1 MADEDIFD
9 VEGLAKGLIKG
20 LDTPKDYLVDFPLG
34 VVQAGTNIARGD
46 VPLPE
51 SFSDVFDPDSQF
63 YEGLTKDSLPNV
75 PGFEETI
82 QFMGDLEDSG
92 DNIEE
97 YSGMLASGLGSSVAL
112 VKVLD
117 QIKAKNPKLFKFLRK
132 AYPFSVGQFYVAMK
146 AQPDGP
152 GKIKKVLNALK
163 GTLPQGYKGD
173 KTGKTVLKKVLP
185 RLLGLSGIGGA
196 LSAFMTKP
204 LNEGEDEEMAVINE
218 FFTMDEEGTLVPKP
232 SAFEKFVEPEPE
244 PSEGEKFTEEFLSK
258 DRGALLKGA
267 DRLAT
272 GGEPQ
277 LAENIFEETGSNE
290 PEGIQVAGGFKELF
304 GKAPV
309 WATAGVDKAKTL
321 IQEFTK
327 NEKKNMEN
335 ISSKLGTEAEV
346 NFKEDID
353 ILDTPT
359 GETAVGSIKNKKTII
374 DSPEPNESIFYSGIE
389 ARLMDPNT
397 PKTFNSVDEFFTFMN
412 AKGVSRPEVEDNLLT
427 NFLEAAKKTN
437 SAVTKK
443 DLLNI
448 VRKSPMRKI
457 QTVTYGDA
465 RYGGEKRAKYNGYQE
480 PGALPGSYREDVIF
494 LDPENIPFDPKVL
507 PKSGHDFAE
516 DYVLAW
522 SRKTDRNATLPV
534 EKTKQGI
541 ELAVDPAM
549 IRTLKRNQTK
559 LKNQL
564 KGLEASAYEKI
575 RRAVDG
581 DLTPS
586 DQMSA
591 RMITESVNSRITA
604 LENIDMPLATQI
616 RQFRSKIQNDN
627 VKLEEM
633 EASTV
638 GKKVVVTMADEIQSD
653 ILQQAKEMEN
663 NLRKSLG
670 DLIDASAEKRRLA
683 IAQADYS
690 SPLRDIDPAVAEFYL
705 KNKNV
710 FRPLFKTDEDMQQF
724 IDEFAKTKNVF
735 EELAEAGPNATDDLR
750 NRVRAAYKKE
760 TELLST
766 LETQLSEDSIKK
778 LFPNVPFKNRTEWGE
793 LVIKSDLANAANLL
807 YGPDKIPDAAQWYA
821 VSPAKFIKKRYESMG
836 LNKGGTNT
844 PIEERKAAKEA
855 GKELKGIG
863 VEEFYGG
870 PESVD
875 PKGKHYTSVL
885 EKALKRAAKENN
897 SEFKIIEV
905 EGMGK
910 VYAVKITPEMLL
922 PHKTHR
928 KKGGMV
934 YTPEI
939 IDIFEAA

>member
-1 MADEDIFD
+1 MADKDIFD

-20 LDTPKDYLVDFPLG
+20 LDTPKDLLVDFPLG
-34 VVQAGTNIARGD
+34 VVQAGANIVRGED
-46 VPLPE
+46 ILE
-51 SFSDVFDPDSQF
+51 
-63 YEGLTKDSLPNV
+63 DSLPNV
-75 PGFEETI
+75 PGFEQTI
-82 QFMGDLEDSG
+82 QFMGDLEKSG

-97 YSGMLASGLGSSVAL
+97 YSGMLASGVGSSVAL
-112 VKVLD
+112 VKILD
-117 QIKAKNPKLFKFLRK
+117 QIKAKNPRLFKQLRK
-132 AYPFSVGQFYVAMK
+132 VYPFSVGQFYVAMK

-163 GTLPQGYKGD
+163 GTLPQGYKGETA
-173 KTGKTVLKKVLP
+173 KATVIKKVLP
-185 RLLGLSGIGGA
+185 KLLRLNMIGG
-196 LSAFMTKP
+196 LIGSMMTKEANP
-204 LNEGEDEEMAVINE
+204 DGDFYVDSKGDKYPFDLVNE
-218 FFTMDEEGTLVPKP
+218 FFTFDDKGDLLMKP
-232 SAFEKFVEPEPE
+232 SALEEFAEPEPEE
-244 PSEGEKFTEEFLSK
+244 PSEGEKFTDEFLSK

-277 LAENIFEETGSNE
+277 LVENIFEETGSNE
-290 PEGIQVAGGFKELF
+290 PEGIQVAGNFKEIF

-309 WATAGVDKAKTL
+309 WATAGVEKAKTL
-321 IQEFTK
+321 IQQFTK

-374 DSPEPNESIFYSGIE
+374 DSPEPNESVFYSGLE

-437 SAVTKK
+437 SAITKK
-443 DLLNI
+443 DLLSI

-457 QTVTYGDA
+457 QTVTYGSS
-465 RYGGEKRAKYNGYQE
+465 RYGGEKRAKYDGYQE
-480 PGALPGSYREDVIF
+480 AGALPGSYREDVIF

-541 ELAVDPAM
+541 ELSVDPAM
-549 IRTLKRNQTK
+549 IRTLKRNSTK

-575 RRAVDG
+575 RRAY
-581 DLTPS
+581 DLDITPL
-586 DQMSA
+586 DEMNP
-591 RMITESVNSRITA
+591 RMVTESVDSRMSF
-604 LENIDMPLATQI
+604 LEDIDMPLANQI

-821 VSPAKFIKKRYESMG
+821 ISPAKFIKKRYESVG

-855 GKELKGIG
+855 GEQLKGIG

>member
-20 LDTPKDYLVDFPLG
+20 LDTPKDLLVDFPLG
-34 VVQAGTNIARGD
+34 VVQAGANIVRGED
-46 VPLPE
+46 ILE
-51 SFSDVFDPDSQF
+51 
-63 YEGLTKDSLPNV
+63 DSLPNV
-75 PGFEETI
+75 PGFEQTI
-82 QFMGDLEDSG
+82 QFMGDLEKSG

-97 YSGMLASGLGSSVAL
+97 YSGMLASGVGSSVAL
-112 VKVLD
+112 VKILD
-117 QIKAKNPKLFKFLRK
+117 QIKAKNPRLFKQLRK
-132 AYPFSVGQFYVAMK
+132 VYPFSVGQFYVAMK

-163 GTLPQGYKGD
+163 GTLPQGYKGETA
-173 KTGKTVLKKVLP
+173 KATVIKKVLP
-185 RLLGLSGIGGA
+185 KLLRLNMIGG
-196 LSAFMTKP
+196 LIGSMMTKEANP
-204 LNEGEDEEMAVINE
+204 DGDFYVDSKGDKYPFDLVNE
-218 FFTMDEEGTLVPKP
+218 FFTFDDKGDLLMKP
-232 SAFEKFVEPEPE
+232 SALEEFAEPEPEE
-244 PSEGEKFTEEFLSK
+244 PSEGEKFTDEFLSK

-277 LAENIFEETGSNE
+277 LVENIFEETGSNE
-290 PEGIQVAGGFKELF
+290 PEGIQVAGNFKEIF

-309 WATAGVDKAKTL
+309 WATAGVEKAKTL
-321 IQEFTK
+321 IQQFTK

-374 DSPEPNESIFYSGIE
+374 DSPEPNESVFYSGLE

-437 SAVTKK
+437 SAITKK
-443 DLLNI
+443 DLLSI

-457 QTVTYGDA
+457 QTVTYGSS
-465 RYGGEKRAKYNGYQE
+465 RYGGEKRAKYDGYQE
-480 PGALPGSYREDVIF
+480 AGALPGSYREDVIF

-541 ELAVDPAM
+541 ELSVDPAM
-549 IRTLKRNQTK
+549 IRTLKRNSTK

-575 RRAVDG
+575 RRAY
-581 DLTPS
+581 DLDITPL
-586 DQMSA
+586 DEMNP
-591 RMITESVNSRITA
+591 RMVTESVDSRMSF
-604 LENIDMPLATQI
+604 LEDIDMPLANQI

-821 VSPAKFIKKRYESMG
+821 ISPAKFIKKRYESVG

-855 GKELKGIG
+855 GEQLKGIG

-870 PESVD
+870 PESID

>member
-9 VEGLAKGLIKG
+9 VEGFTKGLIKG

-34 VVQAGTNIARGD
+34 VVQAGANVVRGED
-46 VPLPE
+46 ISE
-51 SFSDVFDPDSQF
+51 
-63 YEGLTKDSLPNV
+63 DSLPNI
-75 PGFEETI
+75 PGFEQTI
-82 QFMGDLEDSG
+82 QFMGDLENSG
-92 DNIEE
+92 DNLEE
-97 YSGMLASGLGSSVAL
+97 FLGMGTSTIGSSLAL
-112 VKVLD
+112 VKALD
-117 QIKAKNPKLFKFLRK
+117 KIKVDNPKLFKLLRK

-152 GKIKKVLNALK
+152 GPIKKVLNALK

-185 RLLGLSGIGGA
+185 NLLRLSGIGG
-196 LSAFMTKP
+196 LLGSLMTTEANPDGDFYVDSQGNKYP
-204 LNEGEDEEMAVINE
+204 FGLINE
-218 FFTMDEEGTLVPKP
+218 FYTFDEEGELVPKSP
-232 SAFEKFVEPEPE
+232 LDKFGEPEPE

-258 DRGALLKGA
+258 DRGALLEGA

-277 LAENIFEETGSNE
+277 LAENIFEETESNE
-290 PEGIQVAGGFKELF
+290 PEGIQVAGTFREIF

-321 IQEFTK
+321 IQQFTK

-374 DSPEPNESIFYSGIE
+374 DSPEPNESVFYSGIE

-465 RYGGEKRAKYNGYQE
+465 RYGGEKRAKYDGYQE

-541 ELAVDPAM
+541 ELSVDPAM
-549 IRTLKRNQTK
+549 IRTLKRNQQK

-564 KGLEASAYEKI
+564 AGLEASAYEKM
-575 RRAVDG
+575 RRALDG
-581 DLTPS
+581 DLTPT
-586 DQMSA
+586 DEMNA
-591 RMITESVNSRITA
+591 RMIRETIDSRITF
-604 LENIDMPLATQI
+604 LEEIDMPLANQI

-855 GKELKGIG
+855 GKQLKGIG

-870 PESVD
+870 PESID

>member
-20 LDTPKDYLVDFPLG
+20 LDTPKDLLVDFPLG
-34 VVQAGTNIARGD
+34 VVQAGANIVRGED
-46 VPLPE
+46 ILE
-51 SFSDVFDPDSQF
+51 
-63 YEGLTKDSLPNV
+63 DSLPNV

-82 QFMGDLEDSG
+82 QFMGDLEKSG
-92 DNIEE
+92 ANIEE
-97 YSGMLASGLGSSVAL
+97 GAGILTSGAASSIAL

-117 QIKAKNPKLFKFLRK
+117 QIKAKNPRLFKQLRK
-132 AYPFSVGQFYVAMK
+132 VYPFSVGQFYVAMK

-163 GTLPQGYKGD
+163 GTLPQGYKGETA
-173 KTGKTVLKKVLP
+173 KATVIKKVLP
-185 RLLGLSGIGGA
+185 RLLRLNMIGG
-196 LSAFMTKP
+196 LIGSMMTKEANP
-204 LNEGEDEEMAVINE
+204 DGDFYVDSKGDKYPFDLVNE
-218 FFTMDEEGTLVPKP
+218 FFTFDEKGDLLMKP
-232 SAFEKFVEPEPE
+232 SALEEFAETETKSEPE
-244 PSEGEKFTEEFLSK
+244 PSEGEKFTDKFLSE
-258 DRGALLKGA
+258 DRGELLEGA
-267 DRLAT
+267 DRLAL

-290 PEGIQVAGGFKELF
+290 PEGIQVAGAFKEIF

-309 WATAGVDKAKTL
+309 WATAGVEKAKTL

-374 DSPEPNESIFYSGIE
+374 DSPEPNESVFYSGLE

-437 SAVTKK
+437 SAITKK
-443 DLLNI
+443 DLLSI

-457 QTVTYGDA
+457 QTVTYGGA
-465 RYGGEKRAKYNGYQE
+465 RYGGEKRAKYDGYQE
-480 PGALPGSYREDVIF
+480 AGALPGSYREDVIF

-541 ELAVDPAM
+541 ELSVDPAM

-575 RRAVDG
+575 RRAPTQ
-581 DLTPS
+581 DLTPIEE
-586 DQMSA
+586 MNP
-591 RMITESVNSRITA
+591 RMITETINSRMA
-604 LENIDMPLATQI
+604 FLEELDTPLANQI

-855 GKELKGIG
+855 GEQLKGIG

-885 EKALKRAAKENN
+885 EKSLKRAAKENN

>member
-20 LDTPKDYLVDFPLG
+20 LDTPKDLLVDFPLG
-34 VVQAGTNIARGD
+34 VVQAGANIVRGED
-46 VPLPE
+46 ILE
-51 SFSDVFDPDSQF
+51 
-63 YEGLTKDSLPNV
+63 DSLPNV
-75 PGFEETI
+75 PGFEQTI
-82 QFMGDLEDSG
+82 QFMGDLEKSG
-92 DNIEE
+92 GNIEE
-97 YSGMLASGLGSSVAL
+97 GAGILTSGAASSIAL

-117 QIKAKNPKLFKFLRK
+117 QIKAKNPRLFKQLRK
-132 AYPFSVGQFYVAMK
+132 VYPFSVGQFYVAMK

-163 GTLPQGYKGD
+163 GTLPQGYKGETA
-173 KTGKTVLKKVLP
+173 KATVIKKVLP
-185 RLLGLSGIGGA
+185 RLLRLNMIGG
-196 LSAFMTKP
+196 LIGSMMTKEANP
-204 LNEGEDEEMAVINE
+204 DGDFYVDSKGDKYPFDLVNE
-218 FFTMDEEGTLVPKP
+218 FFTFDEKGDLLMKP
-232 SAFEKFVEPEPE
+232 SALEEFAETETKPEPE
-244 PSEGEKFTEEFLSK
+244 PSEGEKFTDEFLSK
-258 DRGALLKGA
+258 DRGALLEGA

-277 LAENIFEETGSNE
+277 LVENIFEETESND
-290 PEGIQVAGGFKELF
+290 PEGIQVAGAFKDIF

-309 WATAGVDKAKTL
+309 WATAGVEKAKTL
-321 IQEFTK
+321 IQQFTK

-374 DSPEPNESIFYSGIE
+374 DSPEPNESVFYSGLE

-412 AKGVSRPEVEDNLLT
+412 AKGVSRPEVEDNLLS

-457 QTVTYGDA
+457 QTVTYGGA
-465 RYGGEKRAKYNGYQE
+465 RYGGEKRAKYDGYQE

-534 EKTKQGI
+534 EKTPQGI
-541 ELAVDPAM
+541 ELSVDPAM

-575 RRAVDG
+575 RRAPTQ
-581 DLTPS
+581 DLTPIEE
-586 DQMSA
+586 MNP
-591 RMITESVNSRITA
+591 RMITETINSRMTF
-604 LENIDMPLATQI
+604 LEELDAPLANQI

-638 GKKVVVTMADEIQSD
+638 GKKVVITMADEIQSD

-821 VSPAKFIKKRYESMG
+821 ISPAKFIKKRYESMG
-836 LNKGGTNT
+836 LNKGGTDT
-844 PIEERKAAKEA
+844 PIEDRKAAKEA
-855 GKELKGIG
+855 GEQLKGIG

>member
-20 LDTPKDYLVDFPLG
+20 LDTPKDLLVDFPLG
-34 VVQAGTNIARGD
+34 VVQAGANIVRGED
-46 VPLPE
+46 ILE
-51 SFSDVFDPDSQF
+51 
-63 YEGLTKDSLPNV
+63 DSLPNV
-75 PGFEETI
+75 PGFEQTI
-82 QFMGDLEDSG
+82 QFMGDLEKSG
-92 DNIEE
+92 GNIEE
-97 YSGMLASGLGSSVAL
+97 GAGILTSGAASSIAL

-117 QIKAKNPKLFKFLRK
+117 QIKAKNPRLFKQLRK
-132 AYPFSVGQFYVAMK
+132 VYPFSVGQFYVAMK

-163 GTLPQGYKGD
+163 GTLPQGYKGETA
-173 KTGKTVLKKVLP
+173 KATVIKKVLP
-185 RLLGLSGIGGA
+185 RLLRLNMIGG
-196 LSAFMTKP
+196 LIGSMMTKEANP
-204 LNEGEDEEMAVINE
+204 DGDFYVDSKGDKYPFDLVNE
-218 FFTMDEEGTLVPKP
+218 FFTFDEKGDLLMKP
-232 SAFEKFVEPEPE
+232 SALEEFAETETKPEPE
-244 PSEGEKFTEEFLSK
+244 PSEGEKFTDEFLSK
-258 DRGALLKGA
+258 DRGALLEGA

-277 LAENIFEETGSNE
+277 LVENIFEETESND
-290 PEGIQVAGGFKELF
+290 PEGIQVAGAFKDIF

-309 WATAGVDKAKTL
+309 WATAGVEKAKTL
-321 IQEFTK
+321 IQQFTK

-374 DSPEPNESIFYSGIE
+374 DSPEPNESIFYSGLE

-412 AKGVSRPEVEDNLLT
+412 AKGVSRPEVEDNLLS

-457 QTVTYGDA
+457 QTVTYGGA
-465 RYGGEKRAKYNGYQE
+465 RYGGEKRAKYDGYQE

-534 EKTKQGI
+534 EKTPQGI
-541 ELAVDPAM
+541 ELSVDPAM

-575 RRAVDG
+575 RRAPTQ
-581 DLTPS
+581 DLTPIEE
-586 DQMSA
+586 MNP
-591 RMITESVNSRITA
+591 RMITETINSRMTF
-604 LENIDMPLATQI
+604 LEELDAPLANQI

-638 GKKVVVTMADEIQSD
+638 GKKVVITMADEIQSD

-821 VSPAKFIKKRYESMG
+821 ISPAKFIKKRYESMG
-836 LNKGGTNT
+836 LNKGGTDT
-844 PIEERKAAKEA
+844 PIEDRKAAKEA
-855 GKELKGIG
+855 GEQLKGIG

>member
-20 LDTPKDYLVDFPLG
+20 LDTPKDLLVDFPLG
-34 VVQAGTNIARGD
+34 VVQAGANIVRGED
-46 VPLPE
+46 ILE
-51 SFSDVFDPDSQF
+51 
-63 YEGLTKDSLPNV
+63 DSLPNV
-75 PGFEETI
+75 PGFEQTI
-82 QFMGDLEDSG
+82 QFMGDLEKSG

-97 YSGMLASGLGSSVAL
+97 YSGMLASGVGSSVAL
-112 VKVLD
+112 VKILD
-117 QIKAKNPKLFKFLRK
+117 QIKAKNPRLFKQLRK
-132 AYPFSVGQFYVAMK
+132 VYPFSVGQFYVAMK

-163 GTLPQGYKGD
+163 GTLPQGYKGETA
-173 KTGKTVLKKVLP
+173 KATVIKKVLP
-185 RLLGLSGIGGA
+185 KLLRLNMIGG
-196 LSAFMTKP
+196 LIGSMMTKEANP
-204 LNEGEDEEMAVINE
+204 DGDFYVDSKGDKYPFDLVNE
-218 FFTMDEEGTLVPKP
+218 FFTFDDKGDLLMKP
-232 SAFEKFVEPEPE
+232 SALEEFAEPEPEE
-244 PSEGEKFTEEFLSK
+244 PSEGEKFTDEFLSK

-277 LAENIFEETGSNE
+277 LVENIFEETGSNE
-290 PEGIQVAGGFKELF
+290 PEGIQVAGNFKEIF

-309 WATAGVDKAKTL
+309 WATAGVEKAKTL
-321 IQEFTK
+321 IQQFTK

-374 DSPEPNESIFYSGIE
+374 DSPEPNESVFYSGLE

-437 SAVTKK
+437 SAITKK
-443 DLLNI
+443 DLLSI

-457 QTVTYGDA
+457 QTVTYGSS
-465 RYGGEKRAKYNGYQE
+465 RYGGEKRAKYDGYQE
-480 PGALPGSYREDVIF
+480 AGALPGSYREDVIF

-534 EKTKQGI
+534 EKTPQGI
-541 ELAVDPAM
+541 ELSVDPAM
-549 IRTLKRNQTK
+549 IRTLKRNQKT
-559 LKNQL
+559 LDRQL
-564 KGLEASAYEKI
+564 KGLETSAMRKLEREGLIDVDDIDNLTMAEI
-575 RRAVDG
+575 RNILD
-581 DLTPS
+581 TNT
-586 DQMSA
+586 MA
-591 RMITESVNSRITA
+591 RLRSIDEP
-604 LENIDMPLATQI
+604 LEQQI
-616 RQFRSKIQNDN
+616 LQFRMKIDSDAA
-627 VKLEEM
+627 KLQEM

-821 VSPAKFIKKRYESMG
+821 ISPAKFIKKRYESMG
-836 LNKGGTNT
+836 LNKGGTDT
-844 PIEERKAAKEA
+844 PIEDRKAAKEA
-855 GKELKGIG
+855 GEQLKGIG

>member
-20 LDTPKDYLVDFPLG
+20 LDTPKDLLVDFPLG
-34 VVQAGTNIARGD
+34 VVQAGANIVRGED
-46 VPLPE
+46 ILE
-51 SFSDVFDPDSQF
+51 
-63 YEGLTKDSLPNV
+63 DSLPNV
-75 PGFEETI
+75 PGFEQTI
-82 QFMGDLEDSG
+82 QFMGDLEKSG

-97 YSGMLASGLGSSVAL
+97 YSGMLASGVGSSVAL
-112 VKVLD
+112 VKILD
-117 QIKAKNPKLFKFLRK
+117 QIKAKNPRLFKQLRK
-132 AYPFSVGQFYVAMK
+132 VYPFSVGQFYVAMK

-163 GTLPQGYKGD
+163 GTLPQGYKGETA
-173 KTGKTVLKKVLP
+173 KATVIKKVLP
-185 RLLGLSGIGGA
+185 KLLRLNMIGG
-196 LSAFMTKP
+196 LIGSMMTKEANP
-204 LNEGEDEEMAVINE
+204 DGDFYVDSKGDKYPFDLVNE
-218 FFTMDEEGTLVPKP
+218 FFTFDDKGDLLMKP
-232 SAFEKFVEPEPE
+232 SALEEFAEPEPEE
-244 PSEGEKFTEEFLSK
+244 PSEGEKFTDEFLSK

-277 LAENIFEETGSNE
+277 LVENIFEETGSNE
-290 PEGIQVAGGFKELF
+290 PEGIQVAGNFKEIF

-309 WATAGVDKAKTL
+309 WATAGVEKAKTL
-321 IQEFTK
+321 IQQFTK

-374 DSPEPNESIFYSGIE
+374 DSPEPNESVFYSGLE

-437 SAVTKK
+437 SAITKK
-443 DLLNI
+443 DLLSI

-457 QTVTYGDA
+457 QTVTYGSS
-465 RYGGEKRAKYNGYQE
+465 RYGGEKRAKYDGYQE
-480 PGALPGSYREDVIF
+480 AGALPGSYREDVIF

-534 EKTKQGI
+534 EKTPQGI
-541 ELAVDPAM
+541 ELSVDPAM
-549 IRTLKRNQTK
+549 IRTLKRNQKT
-559 LKNQL
+559 LDRQL
-564 KGLEASAYEKI
+564 KGLETSAMRKLEREGLIDVDDIDNLTMAEI
-575 RRAVDG
+575 RNILD
-581 DLTPS
+581 TNT
-586 DQMSA
+586 MA
-591 RMITESVNSRITA
+591 RLRSIDEP
-604 LENIDMPLATQI
+604 LEQQI
-616 RQFRSKIQNDN
+616 LQFRMKIDSDAA
-627 VKLEEM
+627 KLQEM

-821 VSPAKFIKKRYESMG
+821 ISPAKFIKKRYESVG

-855 GKELKGIG
+855 GEQLKGIG

-870 PESVD
+870 PESID

>member
-20 LDTPKDYLVDFPLG
+20 LDTPKDLLVDFPLG
-34 VVQAGTNIARGD
+34 VVQAGANIVRGED
-46 VPLPE
+46 ILE
-51 SFSDVFDPDSQF
+51 
-63 YEGLTKDSLPNV
+63 DSLPNV
-75 PGFEETI
+75 PGFEQTI
-82 QFMGDLEDSG
+82 QFMGDLEKSG
-92 DNIEE
+92 GNIEE
-97 YSGMLASGLGSSVAL
+97 GAGILTSGAASSIAL

-117 QIKAKNPKLFKFLRK
+117 QIKAKNPRLFKQLRK
-132 AYPFSVGQFYVAMK
+132 VYPFSVGQFYVAMK

-163 GTLPQGYKGD
+163 GTLPQGYKGETA
-173 KTGKTVLKKVLP
+173 KATVIKKVLP
-185 RLLGLSGIGGA
+185 RLLRLNMIGG
-196 LSAFMTKP
+196 LIGSMMTKEANP
-204 LNEGEDEEMAVINE
+204 DGDFYVDSKGNKYPFDLVNE
-218 FFTMDEEGTLVPKP
+218 FFTFDDKGDLLMKP
-232 SAFEKFVEPEPE
+232 SALEEFAEPEPEE
-244 PSEGEKFTEEFLSK
+244 PSEGEKFTDEFLSK
-258 DRGALLKGA
+258 DRGALLEGA

-277 LAENIFEETGSNE
+277 LVENIFEETESND
-290 PEGIQVAGGFKELF
+290 PEGIQVAGAFKDIF

-309 WATAGVDKAKTL
+309 WATAGVEKAKTL
-321 IQEFTK
+321 IQQFTK

-374 DSPEPNESIFYSGIE
+374 DSPEPNESVFYSGLE

-412 AKGVSRPEVEDNLLT
+412 AKGVSRPEVEDNLLS

-457 QTVTYGDA
+457 QTVTYGGA
-465 RYGGEKRAKYNGYQE
+465 RYGGEKRAKYDGYQE

-534 EKTKQGI
+534 EKTPQGI
-541 ELAVDPAM
+541 ELSVDPAM

-575 RRAVDG
+575 RRAPTQ
-581 DLTPS
+581 DLTPIEE
-586 DQMSA
+586 MNP
-591 RMITESVNSRITA
+591 RMITETINSRMTF
-604 LENIDMPLATQI
+604 LEELDAPLANQI

-638 GKKVVVTMADEIQSD
+638 GKKVVITMADEIQSD

-821 VSPAKFIKKRYESMG
+821 ISPAKFIKKRYESMG
-836 LNKGGTNT
+836 LNKGGTDT
-844 PIEERKAAKEA
+844 PIEDRKAAKEA
-855 GKELKGIG
+855 GEQLKGIG